1 VKKGAKKKII
11 GILGG
16 IWSGKSTVANQFARL
31 GCGVIDA
38 DNIAHEMLDNEK
50 IKKRIVKLFGD
61 SILNKDGKI
70 DHRKLADIV
79 FTDAGKL
86 KELNGIIHPAVLNR
100 IEKLIKEYSRQP
112 EVKAIVLDIPLLL
125 EAGWEKRCDSL
136 VFVNCSR
143 EKRVERAEKTGLFDE
158 NQLKIR
164 ENFQI
169 SLDKKADIA
178 ENIIDNNNDLDS
190 LIKQVAEIFTN
201 IIVSR

>member
-86 KELNGIIHPAVLNR
+86 KELNGIIHPAVLSR
-100 IEKLIKEYSRQP
+100 IEKLIKEYSRKP
-112 EVKAIVLDIPLLL
+112 EVKAIVLDMPLLL

-136 VFVNCSR
+136 VFVDCSR

-190 LIKQVAEIFTN
+190 LVKQVAEIFTN
-201 IIVSR
+201 IMVSG